1 MKTNLNWKK
10 KWCDDKS
17 AHWYSAKVPIIGWEY
32 VTDKHYNVG
41 IDHGFVAGLYFGKY
55 DDDMT
60 RFSNKSYKTEE
71 DAMLACEK
79 HLLDT
84 AEKFTNWMNKS

>member
-1 MKTNLNWKK
+1 MKTKLNWKK

-17 AHWYSAKVPIIGWEY
+17 AHWYSAKVPVIGWEY

-41 IDHGFVAGLYFGKY
+41 IDQGFVGGLFFSKF
-55 DDDMT
+55 DDDIT
-60 RFSNKSYKTEE
+60 RISNKFYKTEE

-84 AEKFTNWMNKS
+84 AEKFTEWMNKS